1 MRWSLFPCS
10 LKTEINSM
18 WTSISK
24 MQSDATYVIILLRSV
39 YT

>member
-1 MRWSLFPCS
+1 
-10 LKTEINSM
+10 M

-39 YT
+39 FT